1 MATVGEQLRA
11 GREAAK
17 LSVQQVADR
26 LKMRPDQV
34 RALETGSYDV
44 FVAPVYVRGFARGCA
59 TLLKLNVPELMA
71 ALDAELAQTEKFR
84 EPPSLTH
91 EPAGLLDLLVLRLAH
106 VKWRIVLPVAGVV
119 VLVLAVWL
127 GLRAYENYLNRNP
140 LEGVGPGLYQ
150 PPPKPSGETLPL
162 PPPQPAKK

>member
-11 GREAAK
+11 GRETAR
-17 LSVQQVADR
+17 LSVHQIADR

-34 RALETGSYDV
+34 RALEAGNYDM
-44 FVAPVYVRGFARGCA
+44 FVAAVYVRGFVRGCA
-59 TLLKLNVPELMA
+59 TLLKLNVPEVMA

-91 EPAGLLDLLVLRLAH
+91 EPAGLLDVLLLRLALI
-106 VKWRIVLPVAGVV
+106 KWRIVLPVLGVV
-119 VLVLAVWL
+119 VIVLAAWWGV
-127 GLRAYENYLNRNP
+127 RAYENYLTRNP

-162 PPPQPAKK
+162 PAPPPAKK